1 MKSNTSHTFR
11 HCSDSLLLMLARWNA
26 CAALTDT
33 VQVATCPHISG
44 VYHAQNE
51 SSLARK
57 RTAVAR
63 AQEGPNWHVHG
74 SRRDRAGKITVL
86 GSFSTA
92 AKAALCYAQQCAAKK
107 AEAAKASLWPLWS
120 LTVHQSETLQH
131 APRGCPATVCT
142 IPHLTPPPPP
152 LLPFAC
158 VTAYRS
164 LQRPVAVARPLWFAH
179 TAILGFDGASTA

>member
-1 MKSNTSHTFR
+1 
-11 HCSDSLLLMLARWNA
+11 MLARWNA

-44 VYHAQNE
+44 VYHAKNE

-63 AQEGPNWHVHG
+63 AQEGPNQGAELAVHG
-74 SRRDRAGKITVL
+74 SRRDRAGKMTAL

-107 AEAAKASLWPLWS
+107 AEAAKASLANG
-120 LTVHQSETLQH
+120 
-131 APRGCPATVCT
+131 APHG
-142 IPHLTPPPPP
+142 HSGL
-152 LLPFAC
+152 
-158 VTAYRS
+158 
-164 LQRPVAVARPLWFAH
+164 
-179 TAILGFDGASTA
+179 